1 MENIQE
7 IMKNDLKKIGI
18 DLDTDNHYQRTS
30 FNPEDMRRKS
40 TYCEFIFADER
51 GYHYIN
57 YGSRESEHVDK
68 TFDNLEDLLHS
79 QNGMMVIDAI
89 CMNLIALGEA
99 VKGLD
104 KQTHGE
110 LFPNYP
116 EIHWSGVMRMRDK
129 IAHHYFDI
137 DTDVVFRTVQE
148 DIPKMKIVIDKI
160 IEDIKSK
167 MSDV

>member
-18 DLDTDNHYQRTS
+18 DLDTEKNSRHTS

-68 TFDNLEDLLHS
+68 TFDNLEDLLYHVYRS
-79 QNGMMVIDAI
+79 RVFNIASYEAGRYSLEHPDCDWTVVMQSRVLEI
-89 CMNLIALGEA
+89 LKALGEKYYLRRLKEIKEDRLQEKRYNKA
-99 VKGLD
+99 VRG
-104 KQTHGE
+104 KQ
-110 LFPNYP
+110 
-116 EIHWSGVMRMRDK
+116 
-129 IAHHYFDI
+129 
-137 DTDVVFRTVQE
+137 
-148 DIPKMKIVIDKI
+148 
-160 IEDIKSK
+160 
-167 MSDV
+167 